1 MFSDRLIFVRYLP
14 SEITNYEF
22 SLLYLV
28 TGILYGGIIEEILL
42 RLFVMSFFVFVLWK
56 LFSRGSDR
64 KNIPGWIYISS
75 ILISAALFAAGHIP
89 FTAQI
94 IGLSLPVLAR
104 TFLLNGIGGIG
115 FGYLY
120 WKRGLAYSIC
130 AHASTHVFINLIS
143 VLFTL
148 GR

>member
-1 MFSDRLIFVRYLP
+1 M
-14 SEITNYEF
+14 
-22 SLLYLV
+22 
-28 TGILYGGIIEEILL
+28 
-42 RLFVMSFFVFVLWK
+42 
-56 LFSRGSDR
+56 
-64 KNIPGWIYISS
+64 SS
-75 ILISAALFAAGHIP
+75 IFISAALFAAGHIP
-89 FTAQI
+89 FTSQV